1 MSNELR
7 NFLALSYDE
16 LEQLNLKA
24 KEQRQKRVAVHKIQE
39 ERIKYLTDEKRI
51 KAVTVLFSD
60 LEGRLHML
68 DYDKKFLVK
77 SWDNLTFDGS
87 SIRGFTAQR
96 ESDLRLAM
104 DWASFYWAPADVFGS
119 GKVLVFGEVIDKDG
133 SPYSADIRGRLKG
146 FAGEMYKNEE
156 YTLNAAN
163 EIEGFLF
170 QGSDAERRYNETGKF
185 EYVNTGG
192 YYHSLPGD
200 PLRTFIDTTAE
211 VQRAMGF
218 QNEKDHPEVAPS
230 QFEIN
235 YGYGEV
241 VQAADQ
247 IQLYKLICRQVAT
260 RMGLTACFLP
270 KPVVGVNGN
279 GMHTN
284 VSISKGGKNIY
295 WDPKGEEKLSKF
307 GWAFVDRILTHGN
320 DICLLLNASVNAYRR
335 LDPHFEAPNQLKAS
349 PVDRGSM
356 IRIPIGNERSM
367 RVEVRSV
374 APDANPYL
382 VMYSI
387 FRTGIEGE
395 TAKIKNLRQAER
407 YLPDN
412 VYLALDNF
420 RKADWTTKLL
430 GEDVKARYGALK
442 QAAADRCARHSAR
455 LSKCRKCSTTT
466 RSTINSCGICF
477 RQIPQGSGEWG
488 GSPVTKSTRFSL
500 VHSSHS
506 RRRAHALN
514 RSGRL
519 RHSWPLLRPMPR
531 RFLPYWLRPSMLL
544 RCAQRCNRRTS
555 PSPQQRA
562 RSTAASSHRAFRS
575 WSWRRSAFGSHGPY
589 PG

>member
-1 MSNELR
+1 MTNELR
-7 NFLALSYDE
+7 NFLALSYDQ
-16 LEQLNLKA
+16 LEELNLTA
-24 KEQRQKRVAVHKIQE
+24 KEQRKNRVAIDKVRE
-39 ERIKYLTDEKRI
+39 ERVKYLTDEKSI

-68 DYDKKFLVK
+68 DYDKKFLLN

-96 ESDLRLAM
+96 ESDLRLGI
-104 DWASFYWAPADVFGS
+104 DWAAFYWAPSDIFGP
-119 GKVLVFGEVIDKDG
+119 GKVLVFGDVIDKNG
-133 SPYSADIRGRLKG
+133 EPYAADIRGLLKK
-146 FAGEMYKNEE
+146 FAQELHKKEG

-170 QGSDAERRYNETGKF
+170 KGPDAERRYHETGKF

-241 VQAADQ
+241 VAAADQ

-260 RMGLTACFLP
+260 KMGLTASFLP
-270 KPVVGVNGN
+270 KPVVGVNGS

-284 VSISKGGKNIY
+284 VSISKGGKNLF
-295 WDPKGEEKLSKF
+295 WDPKGEEMLSQC
-307 GWAFVDRILTHGN
+307 GWTFLDRILTHGN

-374 APDANPYL
+374 APDANPYM

-387 FRTGIEGE
+387 FGTGIEGDI
-395 TAKIKNLRQAER
+395 AKIKNLRQAER

-412 VYLALDNF
+412 IYTALDNF
-420 RKADWTTKLL
+420 RNSAWIAKLL
-430 GEDVKARYGALK
+430 GEEVKNRYADLK
-442 QAAADRCARHSAR
+442 QASADRCPR
-455 LSKCRKCSTTT
+455 LLGTFVKAPEVQYHHDVY
-466 RSTINSCGICF
+466 N
-477 RQIPQGSGEWG
+477 Q
-488 GSPVTKSTRFSL
+488 
-500 VHSSHS
+500 
-506 RRRAHALN
+506 
-514 RSGRL
+514 
-519 RHSWPLLRPMPR
+519 
-531 RFLPYWLRPSMLL
+531 FLWNL
-544 RCAQRCNRRTS
+544 
-555 PSPQQRA
+555 
-562 RSTAASSHRAFRS
+562 F
-575 WSWRRSAFGSHGPY
+575 
-589 PG
+589 